1 MKKLFILAVAIS
13 SSLLFVQC
21 KKTETL
27 IPEEV
32 TITTVKS
39 LSSLEGTTWTVRS
52 IVSTPRS
59 VNLSWTKKFP
69 KMIFSADMIELKM
82 GLDLCDK
89 QYSFDNNLL
98 TVNPLSSCSLV
109 NNDNVTLNDMFNG
122 EFTCTFSSDFPDL
135 LSIKNDDGTE
145 ITLLRVNQF
154 GSTIAEP
161 TGIQVN

>member
-1 MKKLFILAVAIS
+1 MKKLFILAVAII

-27 IPEEV
+27 IPQEA

-52 IVSTPRS
+52 VVSVPRS

-69 KMIFSADMIELKM
+69 KLTFSADLIDLKM
-82 GLDLCDK
+82 GQDLCDK

-98 TVNPLSSCSLV
+98 TVNALSSCSLI

-122 EFTCTFSSDFPDL
+122 EFTCTFSVDNPDL
-135 LSIKNDDGTE
+135 MSIKNDDGTE
-145 ITLLRVNQF
+145 ITLARVNQF
-154 GSTIAEP
+154 GSTTAEP
-161 TGIQVN
+161 TGLSIN

>member
-1 MKKLFILAVAIS
+1 MKKLFILALAIT

-27 IPEEV
+27 VPQEAS
-32 TITTVKS
+32 ITTVKS
-39 LSSLEGTTWTVRS
+39 LSSLEGTWTVRS
-52 IVSTPRS
+52 VVSVPRS

-69 KMIFSADMIELKM
+69 KMTFSADMIELKM

-89 QYSFDNNLL
+89 QYSFDNNVL
-98 TVNPLSSCSLV
+98 TVNPLSSCSIV
-109 NNDNVTLNDMFNG
+109 NNDNVNLNDMFNG

>member
-1 MKKLFILAVAIS
+1 MKKLFILALAIT

-27 IPEEV
+27 VPQEA

-39 LSSLEGTTWTVRS
+39 LSSLEGTWTVRS
-52 IVSTPRS
+52 VVSVPRS

-69 KMIFSADMIELKM
+69 KMTFSADMIELKM

-122 EFTCTFSSDFPDL
+122 EFTCTFSSDIPDL
-135 LSIKNDDGTE
+135 LSIKSDDGTE

-154 GSTIAEP
+154 GSTTATP

>member
-1 MKKLFILAVAIS
+1 MKKLFILSFAITA
-13 SSLLFVQC
+13 SLLFVQC
-21 KKTETL
+21 KKTET
-27 IPEEV
+27 IVPQEA

-39 LSSLEGTTWTVRS
+39 LSSLEGTWTVRS
-52 IVSTPRS
+52 VVSVPRS

-69 KMIFSADMIELKM
+69 KMIFSTDMIELKM

-109 NNDNVTLNDMFNG
+109 NNDNVTLNDMFSG

>member
-1 MKKLFILAVAIS
+1 MKKLFILTVAIT

-27 IPEEV
+27 LPQEEV
-32 TITTVKS
+32 VTTIKS

-52 IVSTPRS
+52 LVSVQRS

-69 KMIFSADMIELKM
+69 KLTFSADMIDLKM
-82 GLDLCDK
+82 GQDLCDK

-98 TVNPLSSCSLV
+98 TVNPLSSCSLI

-122 EFTCTFSSDFPDL
+122 EFTCTFSVDNPDL
-135 LSIKNDDGTE
+135 MSIKNDDGTE
-145 ITLLRVNQF
+145 LTLVRVNQF
-154 GSTIAEP
+154 GSTTAES
-161 TGIQVN
+161 TGLQVN

>member
-27 IPEEV
+27 LPNETV
-32 TITTVKS
+32 ITTVKS

-52 IVSTPRS
+52 VVSAPRS

-82 GLDLCDK
+82 GQDLCDK

-98 TVNPLSSCSLV
+98 TVNPLSSCTIT
-109 NNDNVTLNDMFNG
+109 NNDHVTLNDMFNG
-122 EFTCTFSSDFPDL
+122 EFTCTFSVDNPDL
-135 LSIKNDDGTE
+135 MSIKSDDGTE
-145 ITLLRVNQF
+145 ITLARVNQF
-154 GSTIAEP
+154 GSTTAESS
-161 TGIQVN
+161 GLQVN

>member
-1 MKKLFILAVAIS
+1 MKKLFILAVAIT

-27 IPEEV
+27 IPEEA
-32 TITTVKS
+32 TITTIKS

-52 IVSTPRS
+52 LVSVQRS

-69 KMIFSADMIELKM
+69 KLTFSADMIDLKM
-82 GLDLCDK
+82 GHDLCDK

-98 TVNPLSSCSLV
+98 TINPLSSCSLI

-122 EFTCTFSSDFPDL
+122 EFTCTFSVDNPDL
-135 LSIKNDDGTE
+135 MSIKSDDGTE
-145 ITLLRVNQF
+145 ITLARVNQF
-154 GSTIAEP
+154 GSTTAES
-161 TGIQVN
+161 TGLQVN

>member
-1 MKKLFILAVAIS
+1 MKKLFILSFAITA
-13 SSLLFVQC
+13 SLLFVQC
-21 KKTETL
+21 KKTET
-27 IPEEV
+27 IVPQEA

-39 LSSLEGTTWTVRS
+39 LSSLEGTWTVRS
-52 IVSTPRS
+52 VVSVPRS

-69 KMIFSADMIELKM
+69 KMTFSADMIELKM

-98 TVNPLSSCSLV
+98 TVNSLSSCSIV

>member
-27 IPEEV
+27 LPNETV
-32 TITTVKS
+32 ITTVKS
-39 LSSLEGTTWTVRS
+39 LSALEGTTWTVRS

-82 GLDLCDK
+82 GQDLCDK

-98 TVNPLSSCSLV
+98 TVNPLSSCTIT
-109 NNDNVTLNDMFNG
+109 NNDHVTLNDMFNG
-122 EFTCTFSSDFPDL
+122 EFTCTFSVDNPDL
-135 LSIKNDDGTE
+135 MSIKSDDGTE
-145 ITLLRVNQF
+145 ITLARVNQF
-154 GSTIAEP
+154 GSTTAES
-161 TGIQVN
+161 TGLQVN

>member
-1 MKKLFILAVAIS
+1 MKKLFILAVAIT

-27 IPEEV
+27 VPQEA

-39 LSSLEGTTWTVRS
+39 LSSLEGTWTVRS
-52 IVSTPRS
+52 VVSVPRS

-69 KMIFSADMIELKM
+69 KMTFSADMIELKM

-135 LSIKNDDGTE
+135 LSIKSNDGTE

>member
-1 MKKLFILAVAIS
+1 MKKLFILAIAIS

-27 IPEEV
+27 VPQEEV
-32 TITTVKS
+32 ITTVKS

-52 IVSTPRS
+52 VVSASRS

-69 KMIFSADMIELKM
+69 KMVFSGNAIELKM

-89 QYSFDNNLL
+89 QYTFDNNLL

-122 EFTCTFSSDFPDL
+122 EFTCTVSVDNPDL
-135 LSIKNDDGTE
+135 MSIKNDDGTE
-145 ITLLRVNQF
+145 ITLARVNQF
-154 GSTIAEP
+154 GSTTAEP

>member
-27 IPEEV
+27 LPNETV
-32 TITTVKS
+32 ITTVKS

-82 GLDLCDK
+82 GQDLCDK
-89 QYSFDNNLL
+89 QYSFDNSLL
-98 TVNPLSSCSLV
+98 TVNPLSSCTIT
-109 NNDNVTLNDMFNG
+109 NNDHVTLNDMFNG
-122 EFTCTFSSDFPDL
+122 EFTCTFSVDNPDL
-135 LSIKNDDGTE
+135 MSIKSDDGTE
-145 ITLLRVNQF
+145 ITLARVNQF
-154 GSTIAEP
+154 GSTTAES
-161 TGIQVN
+161 TGLQVN

>member
-1 MKKLFILAVAIS
+1 MKKLFILALAIT

-27 IPEEV
+27 VPQEEV
-32 TITTVKS
+32 VTTVKS
-39 LSSLEGTTWTVRS
+39 LSSLEGTWTVRS
-52 IVSTPRS
+52 VVSVPRS

-69 KMIFSADMIELKM
+69 KMIFSADMIELKI

-89 QYSFDNNLL
+89 QYSFDKNLL

-109 NNDNVTLNDMFNG
+109 KNDNVTLNDMFNG

-135 LSIKNDDGTE
+135 LSIKSDDGTE

>member
-1 MKKLFILAVAIS
+1 MKKLFILAIAIS

-52 IVSTPRS
+52 VVSAPRS

-82 GLDLCDK
+82 GQDLCDK

-98 TVNPLSSCSLV
+98 TVNPLSSCTIT
-109 NNDNVTLNDMFNG
+109 NNDHVTLNDMFNG
-122 EFTCTFSSDFPDL
+122 EFTCTFSVDNPDL
-135 LSIKNDDGTE
+135 MSIKNDDGTE
-145 ITLLRVNQF
+145 ITLARVNQI
-154 GSTIAEP
+154 GSTTAESS
-161 TGIQVN
+161 GLQVN

>member
-1 MKKLFILAVAIS
+1 MKKLFILALAIT

-27 IPEEV
+27 VPQEAS
-32 TITTVKS
+32 ITTVKS
-39 LSSLEGTTWTVRS
+39 LSSLEGTWTVRS
-52 IVSTPRS
+52 VVSVPRS

-69 KMIFSADMIELKM
+69 KMTFSADMIELKM

-161 TGIQVN
+161 SGIQVN

>member
-1 MKKLFILAVAIS
+1 MKKLFILTVAIT

-27 IPEEV
+27 VPQEA
-32 TITTVKS
+32 TIITVKS
-39 LSSLEGTTWTVRS
+39 LSPLEGTWTVRS
-52 IVSTPRS
+52 VVSVPRS

-69 KMIFSADMIELKM
+69 KMIFSADMIELKL

-98 TVNPLSSCSLV
+98 TVNPLSSCTIT
-109 NNDNVTLNDMFNG
+109 NNDHVTINDMFNG
-122 EFTCTFSSDFPDL
+122 EFTCTFSVDNPDMM
-135 LSIKNDDGTE
+135 SIKNDDGTE
-145 ITLLRVNQF
+145 ITLARVNQF
-154 GSTIAEP
+154 GTTTAEP

>member
-1 MKKLFILAVAIS
+1 MKKLFILALAIT

-27 IPEEV
+27 VPQEAS
-32 TITTVKS
+32 ITTVKS
-39 LSSLEGTTWTVRS
+39 LSSLEGTWTVRS
-52 IVSTPRS
+52 VVSVPRS

-69 KMIFSADMIELKM
+69 KMTFSADMIELKM

-89 QYSFDNNLL
+89 QYSFDNNVL
-98 TVNPLSSCSLV
+98 TVNPLSSCSIV

>member
-1 MKKLFILAVAIS
+1 MKKLFILAVAIT

-21 KKTETL
+21 KKTENL
-27 IPEEV
+27 IPEEA

-52 IVSTPRS
+52 LVSVQRS

-69 KMIFSADMIELKM
+69 KLTFSADMIDLKM
-82 GLDLCDK
+82 GQDLCDK

-98 TVNPLSSCSLV
+98 TVNPLSSCSLI

-122 EFTCTFSSDFPDL
+122 EFTCTFSVDNPDL
-135 LSIKNDDGTE
+135 MSIKNDDGTE
-145 ITLLRVNQF
+145 LTLVRVNQF
-154 GSTIAEP
+154 GSTTAES
-161 TGIQVN
+161 TGLSVN

>member
-1 MKKLFILAVAIS
+1 MKKLFILAVAIT

-27 IPEEV
+27 VPQEA

-39 LSSLEGTTWTVRS
+39 LSSLEGTWTVRS
-52 IVSTPRS
+52 VVSVPRS

-69 KMIFSADMIELKM
+69 KMTFSADMIELKM

-135 LSIKNDDGTE
+135 LSIKSDDGTE

-154 GSTIAEP
+154 GTTIAEP

>member
-1 MKKLFILAVAIS
+1 MKKLFILTVAIT

-27 IPEEV
+27 IPEEA

-52 IVSTPRS
+52 LVSVPRS

-69 KMIFSADMIELKM
+69 KLTFSADMIDLKM
-82 GLDLCDK
+82 GHDLCDK

-98 TVNPLSSCSLV
+98 TVNPLSSCSLI

-122 EFTCTFSSDFPDL
+122 EFTCTFSVDNPDL
-135 LSIKNDDGTE
+135 MSIKNDDGTE
-145 ITLLRVNQF
+145 LTLVRVNQF
-154 GSTIAEP
+154 GSTVAEP
-161 TGIQVN
+161 TGILVN

>member
-1 MKKLFILAVAIS
+1 MKKLFILTVAIT

-27 IPEEV
+27 LPNETV
-32 TITTVKS
+32 VTTVKS

-52 IVSTPRS
+52 VVSTPRS

-69 KMIFSADMIELKM
+69 KLIFSANTIDLKLGM
-82 GLDLCDK
+82 DLCNK

-98 TVNPLSSCSLV
+98 TVNPLSSCTIS
-109 NNDNVTLNDMFNG
+109 NNDHVTLNDLFNG
-122 EFTCTFSSDFPDL
+122 EFTCTFSADNPDV

-145 ITLLRVNQF
+145 ITLARVNQF
-154 GSTIAEP
+154 GSTTAES
-161 TGIQVN
+161 TGLQVN

>member
-1 MKKLFILAVAIS
+1 MKKLFILTVAIT

-27 IPEEV
+27 IPEEA
-32 TITTVKS
+32 TITTIKS

-52 IVSTPRS
+52 LVSVQRS

-69 KMIFSADMIELKM
+69 KLTFSADIIDLKM
-82 GLDLCDK
+82 GQDLCDK

-98 TVNPLSSCSLV
+98 TVNPLSSCSLI

-122 EFTCTFSSDFPDL
+122 EFTCTFSVDNPDL
-135 LSIKNDDGTE
+135 MSIKSDDGTE
-145 ITLLRVNQF
+145 ITLVRVNQF
-154 GSTIAEP
+154 GSTTAES
-161 TGIQVN
+161 TGLQVN

>member
-1 MKKLFILAVAIS
+1 MKKLFILTLAIT

-21 KKTETL
+21 KKTENL
-27 IPEEV
+27 IPEEA

-39 LSSLEGTTWTVRS
+39 LSSLEGTSWTVRS
-52 IVSTPRS
+52 LVSAQRS

-69 KMIFSADMIELKM
+69 KLVFSADMIELKM

-98 TVNPLSSCSLV
+98 TVNPLSTCSLI

-122 EFTCTFSSDFPDL
+122 EFTCHFSSDFPDL
-135 LSIKNDDGTE
+135 LTIKNDDGTE
-145 ITLLRVNQF
+145 LTLLRVNQF
-154 GSTIAEP
+154 GSTTAVSR
-161 TGIQVN
+161 GLQVN

>member
-1 MKKLFILAVAIS
+1 MKKLFILSFAIV

-27 IPEEV
+27 LPHEA

-52 IVSTPRS
+52 VVSVPRS

-69 KMIFSADMIELKM
+69 KLTFSADLIDLKM
-82 GLDLCDK
+82 GQDLCDK

-98 TVNPLSSCSLV
+98 TVNPLSTCTIA
-109 NNDNVTLNDMFNG
+109 NNDHVTLNDMFNG
-122 EFTCTFSSDFPDL
+122 EFTCTFSVDNPDL
-135 LSIKNDDGTE
+135 MSIKNDDGTE
-145 ITLLRVNQF
+145 ITLARVNQF

-161 TGIQVN
+161 TGLSIN